1 MIKITDIAELAGV
14 SPSTVSNVLNGRK
27 NVGEATRQHVLE
39 VCKEHDYI
47 PNESGRALKKG
58 QSRTVLFYFSDFD
71 RNFYLSIIHG
81 ISDYVYSKDYDLLIC
96 TNRNRDKYMTKTIS
110 CGCIMLDLSPS
121 NNMIAKKAQQNYPI
135 VVMDRLLEAPNVQ
148 SLLVNNYDPM
158 KEMVETLIQKG
169 CRRFAYLGGLDS
181 LDNRER
187 LQAVQDAL
195 KEHNLHIRRTD
206 YYSGDYREK
215 SGYQAAKLLM
225 LTEQLPDVLICAND
239 DMALGAMK
247 AFKKNGIRIPEDISI
262 TGFDDTDIA
271 SAMGLTT
278 IHIPN
283 YERGYLAAQY
293 LIDNVEGTGD
303 CDPFKI
309 SAKIKWRKS
318 TI

>member
-1 MIKITDIAELAGV
+1 MVKITDIARLAGV

-27 NVGEATRQHVLE
+27 NVGEATRQRVLKI
-39 VCKEHDYI
+39 CKEQEYT
-47 PNESGRALKKG
+47 PNELGRSLKKG
-58 QSRTVLFYFSDFD
+58 QSKTVLFNFSDFD
-71 RNFYLSIIHG
+71 RDFYLSIIHG

-96 TNRNRDKYMTKTIS
+96 TNKNCEKYMSKTIS
-110 CGCIMLDLSPS
+110 CGCIMLDVQAS
-121 NNMIAKKAQQNYPI
+121 NDMIVKKAKQDYPI
-135 VVMDRLLEAPNVQ
+135 IVMDRMLESENVK
-148 SLLVNNYDPM
+148 SILVNNYDPQ
-158 KEMVETLIQKG
+158 KELVETLIQKG

-187 LQAVQDAL
+187 LKAVQDAL
-195 KEHNLHIRRTD
+195 QEHGLSIHRND
-206 YYSGDYREK
+206 YFNGDYREK
-215 SGYQAAKLLM
+215 SGYQAAKLIM
-225 LTEQLPDVLICAND
+225 LKEDLPDVLICAND

-247 AFKKNGIRIPEDISI
+247 AFRKNGIRIPEDISI

-271 SAMGLTT
+271 SALGLTT

-293 LIDNVEGTGD
+293 LIDNVKDNGD
-303 CDPFKI
+303 FEPFKI